1 MARCNRLVITLLAL
15 VLVTSGARAQL
26 VTFPTAPAQA
36 ASQLPPPQLPLAHQR
51 EAADIKADHWE
62 KKGDLYTLR
71 GNADVRFRGWTITAD
86 EMTYDEASG
95 DVNATGHV
103 DITGGP
109 HDEHIQA
116 THGLYNVNSETGRFE
131 NVTGTTGMRIR
142 SGRMVLTS
150 PNPFVFRGERVEKT
164 SADRFVVYKGYITVC
179 EMPHPAWGFGAR
191 RAVVEVG
198 DEAQVYHATFH
209 LGGVPLLYL
218 PWVARPMTPL
228 GRTTGFLLPTGGVSS
243 SKGTTIG
250 ESFFWAI
257 NRSMDTTLGA
267 EYFSRRGW
275 AEHGQFRM
283 RPTENAFLEARYFG
297 VLDRGLPSTTVTSTG
312 ATVPTRVDQGGE
324 EVTVTSEARL
334 PYGVRA
340 VGDID
345 YLSSFLFRQ
354 AFYENFALAVNSEVR
369 SNVFASK
376 SVRGFSFNGDF
387 ARYQNFESVTPG
399 DVVTIAHV
407 PSFESSGVEQ
417 QLGKLPLV
425 WSYESTIDGVSR
437 SNPGFVTHTV
447 GRIDLE
453 PRLALPL
460 VVQGW
465 SVRPEIGLRNTF
477 YTRRLL
483 PSSSSSIAVGT
494 PLDSNVNRRALEAT
508 FELRPPALARAFD
521 HEVFGRKLKHVI
533 EPRAV
538 YRYVNGVDNFQN
550 ILRFDARDILS
561 NTNEFEYALVQRLY
575 AKRTRDAGD
584 CTPPP
589 PPPQAA
595 MKHAEPG
602 TTASPAPTQEAESQP
617 QAQPQSTQEA
627 SPATG
632 NPFGTPAPG
641 SAEVRSE
648 DRFGRDN
655 IPEPA
660 IKTPCEPAGSVREFL
675 TWEVAQKAF
684 LDPEFGG
691 AIVAGRRNVLTTSAD
706 FTGIAFLTAPRN
718 LSPIISRL
726 RARPNQNTDVQWN
739 LDYDQ
744 RQGRINA
751 STAILSWRTG
761 EWFFG
766 GSHALLRDP
775 GEIIVSSG
783 STVAAPERFNQF
795 RLLAGYGHP
804 NKRGLSFAGNIG
816 FDANLNFL
824 QYAVGQTSYNWD
836 CIGVSVEYR
845 RLALGAVRNENQFRF
860 SLSLANIGTFGTLRR
875 QERLF

>member
-1 MARCNRLVITLLAL
+1 LLVKTRRDAHPYMARCNRLVIMLLAL
-15 VLVTSGARAQL
+15 VLVTSGALAQL
-26 VTFPTAPAQA
+26 VTFAAASAPAQ
-36 ASQLPPPQLPLAHQR
+36 SPLPPPQLSPPHQR

-62 KKGDLYTLR
+62 KKADLYTLR
-71 GNADVRFRGWTITAD
+71 GNAEVRFRGWTITAD

-131 NVTGTTGMRIR
+131 HVTGTTGMRIR

-191 RAVVEVG
+191 RVIVDVG
-198 DEAQVYHATFH
+198 DEAQVYHATFQ
-209 LGGVPLLYL
+209 LGGMPLLYL

-283 RPTENAFLEARYFG
+283 RPSENAFLEARYFG

-324 EVTVTSEARL
+324 EVTVTSEALL
-334 PYGVRA
+334 PYGIRA

-345 YLSSFLFRQ
+345 YLSSFVFRQ

-376 SVRGFSFNGDF
+376 SVRGLNFNGNF
-387 ARYQNFESVTPG
+387 ARYQNFESITPG

-425 WSYESTIDGVSR
+425 WSYESSIDGVAR

-453 PRLALPL
+453 PRLALP
-460 VVQGW
+460 VVVDGW

-483 PSSSSSIAVGT
+483 PSSSSTIAVGT

-508 FELRPPALARAFD
+508 FELRPPALARTF
-521 HEVFGRKLKHVI
+521 EREILGRKLKHVV

-561 NTNEFEYALVQRLY
+561 DTNEFEYAVVQRLY
-575 AKRTRDAGD
+575 AKRTREAGD

-589 PPPQAA
+589 P
-595 MKHAEPG
+595 KDAEPG
-602 TTASPAPTQEAESQP
+602 ATAARTDSQP
-617 QAQPQSTQEA
+617 PQPPSQQEA

-632 NPFGTPAPG
+632 NPGGTPAPG
-641 SAEVRSE
+641 GA
-648 DRFGRDN
+648 DRFGRDSL
-655 IPEPA
+655 PETA
-660 IKTPCEPAGSVREFL
+660 IKAPCEPAGSVHEFL
-675 TWEVAQKAF
+675 SWEVAQKAF

-706 FTGIAFLTAPRN
+706 FTGIAFLTEPRN
-718 LSPIISRL
+718 FSPIISRL
-726 RARPNQNTDVQWN
+726 RAHPSLNTEAQWN
-739 LDYDQ
+739 LDYDT
-744 RQGRINA
+744 RKGRINA
-751 STAILSWRTG
+751 STAIVSWRTG

-775 GEIIVSSG
+775 GEILVGSS
-783 STVAAPERFNQF
+783 SANPIAAPERFNQF

-804 NKRGLSFAGNIG
+804 NKRGLSFAGNVG

-836 CIGVSVEYR
+836 CIGVSIEYR